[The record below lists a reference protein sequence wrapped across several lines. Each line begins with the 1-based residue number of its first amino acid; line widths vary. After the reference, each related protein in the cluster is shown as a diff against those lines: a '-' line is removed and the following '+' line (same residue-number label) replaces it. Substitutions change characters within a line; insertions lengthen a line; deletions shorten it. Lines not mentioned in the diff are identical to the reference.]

1 MIEFSFPWMRVV
13 NKLWF
18 FEVALINKLK
28 KLIMASEQEMV
39 SKLSKFEGDLGKAVI
54 VLFSK
59 FETSFVNLGG
69 LSFLGWEGVKAK

>member
-1 MIEFSFPWMRVV
+1 
-13 NKLWF
+13 
-18 FEVALINKLK
+18 
-28 KLIMASEQEMV
+28 MASEQEMV

-69 LSFLGWEGVKAK
+69 LSFLG